1 MGNLTEKQEKHKQK
15 IELLSKLIDEKAI
28 TLTDALLLL
37 SDTEEKVT
45 QPIPSG
51 PIPRTPD
58 TGQTGT
64 NGPQGPDHTGTQ
76 DWWKKNYPS
85 YHVYPPGI
93 KYGSGTT
100 FVGFSQTMG
109 HVNDITRNVN
119 GGLSTLTTGSSSIGA
134 ELANEYLKDLDSQ
147 E

>member
-1 MGNLTEKQEKHKQK
+1 MENLTPKQEKHKQK
-15 IELLSKLIDEKAI
+15 IELLSRLIDEKAI

-85 YHVYPPGI
+85 YPVYPTGI

-100 FVGFSQTMG
+100 FVGFSNTTGQL
-109 HVNDITRNVN
+109 VNMDTV
-119 GGLSTLTTGSSSIGA
+119 LTTTGSSSIGA
-134 ELANEYLKDLDSQ
+134 ELAKEYLNDLDSQ

>member
-15 IELLSKLIDEKAI
+15 IELLSRLIDEKAI

-37 SDTEEKVT
+37 SDTEERVT

-51 PIPRTPD
+51 PIPRTPNTGD
-58 TGQTGT
+58 TGNKPSTF
-64 NGPQGPDHTGTQ
+64 
-76 DWWKKNYPS
+76 PS
-85 YHVYPPGI
+85 YPTYPGI
-93 KYGSGTT
+93 YGSGTT
-100 FVGFSQTMG
+100 FIGYSHTLD
-109 HVNDITRNVN
+109 HVNDVTKNVN
-119 GGLSTLTTGSSSIGA
+119 GGLSTLTTTGSSSIGP